1 MLYFT
6 SFLHL
11 WGGVN
16 WETNDD
22 PCMALVLARYGSEN
36 VPFSNHLYLNFFDIL
51 YNVMGRYNWWLII
64 SLIEI
69 LVAFGFIL
77 LLLLNSIRTN
87 NKYALLCMVV
97 TIVTYLYAIRQI
109 NFTRTARYIAN
120 TGLFLVV
127 LGVWGKIRNRVL
139 VIIIRDFFFFWAPV
153 SD

>member
-1 MLYFT
+1 
-6 SFLHL
+6 
-11 WGGVN
+11 
-16 WETNDD
+16 
-22 PCMALVLARYGSEN
+22 
-36 VPFSNHLYLNFFDIL
+36 
-51 YNVMGRYNWWLII
+51 MGRYNWWLII